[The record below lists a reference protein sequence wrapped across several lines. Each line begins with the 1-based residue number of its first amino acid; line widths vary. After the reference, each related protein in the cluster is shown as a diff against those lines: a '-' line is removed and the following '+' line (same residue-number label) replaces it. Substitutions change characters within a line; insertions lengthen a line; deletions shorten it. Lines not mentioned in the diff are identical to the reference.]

1 MEEEEQEERKIIE
14 SKNREMERKE
24 DRREESKMRR
34 SMTKKVDT
42 YLYNII
48 FGNQLGEREKTNF
61 FLSTSV
67 KY

>member
-1 MEEEEQEERKIIE
+1 MEEEEQEEGKIIE

-48 FGNQLGEREKTNF
+48 FGNELGERERKQF
-61 FLSTSV
+61 FFCPQV
-67 KY
+67 

>member
-1 MEEEEQEERKIIE
+1 MLEEEEQEEGKIIE

-48 FGNQLGEREKTNF
+48 FGNDLGEREKTIIIF
-61 FLSTSV
+61 CPQV
-67 KY
+67 